1 MAKHISDHGAG
12 GFSNFDTLSDA
23 MQFYMPIF
31 IDLVSITNLSIK
43 LIYVTCIKANQAYV
57 AIVTIYITN

>member
-23 MQFYMPIF
+23 MQFYMTIF
-31 IDLVSITNLSIK
+31 IDLVSITNQSIK
-43 LIYVTCIKANQAYV
+43 LIYVTCIKANQA
-57 AIVTIYITN
+57 